1 VSFSFLQVFEKS
13 LESPLRYGRFFQNV
27 SFGVVW
33 TVLDDFHGQGATDAV
48 ASHEVSRGCVI
59 QNLLQVTFELLHKLL
74 LASLRGAYAA
84 FF

>member
-1 VSFSFLQVFEKS
+1 
-13 LESPLRYGRFFQNV
+13 
-27 SFGVVW
+27 
-33 TVLDDFHGQGATDAV
+33 
-48 ASHEVSRGCVI
+48 VI